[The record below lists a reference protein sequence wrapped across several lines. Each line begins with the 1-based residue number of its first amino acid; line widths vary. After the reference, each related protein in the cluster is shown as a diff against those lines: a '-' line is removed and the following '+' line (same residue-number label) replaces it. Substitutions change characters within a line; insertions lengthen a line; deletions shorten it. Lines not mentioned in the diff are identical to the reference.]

1 MSAEHPIFS
10 VVDESGTRCSVRYGL
25 HLPVRIVAK
34 DREFQARTENIS
46 SNGVLF
52 RLDEYI
58 PVETPIEFL
67 LEFPPAAF
75 GNDCTAAAHCIGR
88 IIRSYQGPPYYFA
101 AAVIDEYCFQ

>member
-1 MSAEHPIFS
+1 MSAEHPIFPE
-10 VVDESGTRCSVRYGL
+10 VDESETRCSVRYSL

-58 PVETPIEFL
+58 PADTPIEFL
-67 LEFPPAAF
+67 LEFPPAVL
-75 GNDCTAAAHCIGR
+75 GNNCTAAAHCVGR
-88 IIRSYQGPPYYFA
+88 VVRSYQGPPHYFA
-101 AAVIDEYCFQ
+101 AAIIDEYRFQ